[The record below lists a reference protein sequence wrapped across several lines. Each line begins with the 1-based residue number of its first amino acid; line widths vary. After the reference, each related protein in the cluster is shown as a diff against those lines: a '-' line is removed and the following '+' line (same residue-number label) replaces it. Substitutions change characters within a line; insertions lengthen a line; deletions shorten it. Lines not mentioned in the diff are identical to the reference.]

1 MGKIKMKGFTL
12 IELLVVVLII
22 GILSSIALPQYQKAV
37 AKSRVSAAKPLLK
50 AIMDSQT
57 VYFLANGK
65 FSGDFEE
72 LDIQLPSGKVVLP
85 TQIQYQNGYCY
96 IACNTSETL
105 PYNCGGC
112 VVWLSKSN
120 GVTLVADFKSRQL
133 TCIAYDGNALG
144 HSICRSETGK
154 SAPSS
159 DDGHMAYY
167 PY

>member
-1 MGKIKMKGFTL
+1 MKGFTL

-22 GILSSIALPQYQKAV
+22 GILAALALPQYQKV
-37 AKSRVSAAKPLLK
+37 VLKSRFAAAKPLVK
-50 AIMDSQT
+50 AIVDAQT
-57 VYFLANGK
+57 VYFMANGK

-72 LDIQLPSGKVVLP
+72 LDIQLPRGSSTDTP
-85 TQIQYQNGYCY
+85 NHINYPNGYCY
-96 IACNTSETL
+96 IACLDHS
-105 PYNCGGC
+105 CGGC
-112 VVWLSKSN
+112 VVHAGQI
-120 GVTLVADFKSRQL
+120 GVTLFADFKSRQL

-159 DDGHMAYY
+159 DDGHMASY